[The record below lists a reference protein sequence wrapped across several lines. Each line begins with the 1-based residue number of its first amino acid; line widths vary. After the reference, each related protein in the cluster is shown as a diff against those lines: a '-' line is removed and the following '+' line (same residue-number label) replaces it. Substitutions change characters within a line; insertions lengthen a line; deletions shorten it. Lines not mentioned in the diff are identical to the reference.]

1 MRMALRGRAVIV
13 AEGAEVTH
21 RQLEALA
28 ALRDRGSMK
37 KAAAALGISTPV
49 LHKYVR
55 EVEAKL
61 GQGLVSTSSRGTAL
75 TGAGRDLLRTFE
87 AFELR
92 LRDEDALR
100 VAGTLVS
107 ERCVL
112 TAATALSACGTAVR
126 VWVSTDEQNLRMM
139 DEGRLDCVVLD
150 DALYAMERADMFEG
164 TEVGSDVLLHRRCGP
179 DYARLAFGAQRLA
192 FRYLEQRGVEHRV
205 ACTVYEP
212 TVLDTMDMSY
222 FVNRS
227 LVRRGIVKA
236 HGAREQRWSQ
246 HSIVAVPC
254 SESTG
259 VDQFVTEARRAGL
272 YPKG

>member
-1 MRMALRGRAVIV
+1 MALRGRAVIV

-37 KAAAALGISTPV
+37 RAAASLGISTPV

-55 EVEAKL
+55 ETEAKL
-61 GQGLVSTSSRGTAL
+61 GQGLVTTSSRGTSL

-112 TAATALSACGTAVR
+112 TAATALSACGTACR
-126 VWVSTDEQNLRMM
+126 VWISTDEQNLRMM

-150 DALYAMERADMFEG
+150 DALYAMERADTFEG
-164 TEVGSDVLLHRRCGP
+164 TEVGSDVLMHRRCGP

-192 FRYLEQRGVEHRV
+192 FRHLEQRGVEHRV
-205 ACTVYEP
+205 ACTVFEP
-212 TVLDTMDMSY
+212 AVLDTMEVSY

-227 LVRRGIVKA
+227 LVRRGVVKA

-254 SESTG
+254 SGSTEVG
-259 VDQFVTEARRAGL
+259 RFISEARRAGL
-272 YPKG
+272 

>member
-1 MRMALRGRAVIV
+1 MV
-13 AEGAEVTH
+13 ADGAEITH
-21 RQLEALA
+21 RQMEALA

-55 EVEAKL
+55 ETEAKA
-61 GQGLVSTSSRGTAL
+61 GADLVSTSSRGTSL
-75 TGAGRDLLRTFE
+75 TGEGMDLLRRFE
-87 AFELR
+87 SLELR

-112 TAATALSACGTAVR
+112 TAATALSAGGTDCR
-126 VWVSTDEQNLRMM
+126 VCISTDGQNLRMM

-164 TEVGSDVLLHRRCGP
+164 TDVGSDVLLHRPCGP

-192 FRYLEQRGVEHRV
+192 FRHLEQKGVEHRV

-212 TVLDTMDMSY
+212 AVLDCTDLSY

-259 VDQFVTEARRAGL
+259 AEDFVAEARRAGL